1 MKPTEPDTELTETN
15 KTETHLETNGKRNNK
30 EASITFS
37 ERIKKVFAFFTV
49 EPFLLC
55 YVLPIAIS
63 ALAVN
68 KLNTEKACR
77 VDLNYTEEI
86 CTKALNGDT
95 DDDNIT
101 KVAQY
106 EALKLVTDMQSWQSP
121 VQSSVPAIV
130 VLFVGAW
137 SDRTGN
143 RKTLMLI
150 PILGEI
156 ISSFGLIL
164 ATYFFLEWPLWVT
177 ALIEAVPSAL
187 SGGQTI
193 ALMGSY
199 SYIAD
204 VTSIESRTFRIGV
217 VAVIVTLGFPFGT
230 SISGVLTQNLG
241 YYGVFGIGLALYVIG
256 FIHTSFRIHDVN
268 RVQTT
273 EGTVLEKIKEFFHP
287 KNIWDTV
294 SVIFRSRGRQRMQI
308 ILVICAHIVIVGPVV
323 GMCIYVL

>member
-1 MKPTEPDTELTETN
+1 MKPTKHDTELTETN
-15 KTETHLETNGKRNNK
+15 GNGTQETPAKNNSN
-30 EASITFS
+30 EPLTWAQ
-37 ERIKKVFAFFTV
+37 RIKKVFAFFTV

-101 KVAQY
+101 KIAQT
-106 EALKLVTDMQSWQSP
+106 EALKLVADMQSWQSP
-121 VQSSVPAIV
+121 VQSSIPAIV

-156 ISSFGLIL
+156 VSSLGLLL

-199 SYIAD
+199 SYISD
-204 VTSIESRTFRIGV
+204 VTTIESRTFRIGV

-256 FIHTSFRIHDVN
+256 FIHTSLRIHDVN
-268 RVQTT
+268 RKETT
-273 EGTVLEKIKEFFHP
+273 GGNFINKIKEFFHP
-287 KNIWDTV
+287 KNIWDTA
-294 SVIFRSRGRQRMQI
+294 SILFRSHGRQRMQI
-308 ILVICAHIVIVGPVV
+308 ILVICAHIVIVGPVI
-323 GMCIYVL
+323 GMAFQF